1 MMLYSLRERTTRLG
15 LLCLLLFL
23 SLGLTAL
30 VADATVQQVQSFQQE
45 EKAVKKQD
53 VNAIHPWMTV
63 HVVSHIYH
71 VPEDY
76 LYSTL
81 RISKNDPLRYA
92 TLSTIASRKKQSY
105 STVEDTVKTAI
116 LTYRKEHPRIL
127 TPTTMPT
134 PRPQH
139 KGFIIIPIVG
149 RTNY

>member
-1 MMLYSLRERTTRLG
+1 MLYSLRERTTRLG

-23 SLGLTAL
+23 SLGLTIL
-30 VADATVQQVQSFQQE
+30 VADATVQQVQSFQRE

-76 LYSTL
+76 LYSSL
-81 RISKNDPLRYA
+81 KISENDPSLRHA
-92 TLSTIASRKKQSY
+92 TLSTIASHEKQPY
-105 STVEDTVKTAI
+105 SRVEHTVKTAI
-116 LTYRKEHPRIL
+116 LAYQKEHPKIL
-127 TPTTMPT
+127 TPTPT
-134 PRPQH
+134 LPPRN
-139 KGFIIIPIVG
+139 KGFIAIPIAG

>member
-1 MMLYSLRERTTRLG
+1 MLYSLRERTTRLG

-23 SLGLTAL
+23 SLGLTLL
-30 VADATVQQVQSFQQE
+30 VADATVQQVQSFQRE

-76 LYSTL
+76 LYDSL
-81 RISKNDPLRYA
+81 KISKNDPLRRA
-92 TLSTIASRKKQSY
+92 TLSTIASRKKQPY
-105 STVEDTVKTAI
+105 SRVEHTVQTAI
-116 LTYRKEHPRIL
+116 LTYQKEHPTIL
-127 TPTTMPT
+127 TPTPT

-139 KGFIIIPIVG
+139 NGFITIPIAVW
-149 RTNY
+149 RTNF

>member
-1 MMLYSLRERTTRLG
+1 MLYSLRERTTRLG

-23 SLGLTAL
+23 SLGLTVL
-30 VADATVQQVQSFQQE
+30 VADATVQQVQSFQRE

-76 LYSTL
+76 LYSSL
-81 RISKNDPLRYA
+81 RISANDPLRHA
-92 TLSTIASRKKQSY
+92 TLSTIASHEKQPY
-105 STVEDTVKTAI
+105 SRVAYTLKSAI
-116 LTYRKEHPRIL
+116 LAYQKAHPKIL
-127 TPTTMPT
+127 TPTPT
-134 PRPQH
+134 STPHPQN
-139 KGFIIIPIVG
+139 KDFIVIPIVG

>member
-1 MMLYSLRERTTRLG
+1 MLYSLRERTTRLG

-23 SLGLTAL
+23 ALGLTVL
-30 VADATVQQVQSFQQE
+30 VADATVQQVQSFQRE

-76 LYSTL
+76 LYSSL
-81 RISKNDPLRYA
+81 RINKNDPLRRA
-92 TLSTIASRKKQSY
+92 TLSTIASHKKQPY
-105 STVEDTVKTAI
+105 SRVEYTVKSAI
-116 LTYRKEHPRIL
+116 LAYQKEHPKIL
-127 TPTTMPT
+127 TPTPMPT
-134 PRPQH
+134 PRPQN
-139 KGFIIIPIVG
+139 KGFITIPIVG